1 MAPVSIAVVR
11 VRWESVKPG
20 PQHCAITY
28 PQCCGGRR
36 DRSRTAGG
44 PTTTRPG
51 PPAPSDMLPVGC
63 PRAAQVGACFK
74 GATAWGNAYPCPER
88 QHHVCCPPGMATL
101 ARATGSA
108 RGLCNMEGKRLSM
121 PGTAAS
127 RMLPSEH
134 GDIGTSDWIRPRAER
149 IYLTEAPRACFSC
162 GARKGVGVRGNLT
175 VMGPRVTGAQSAPCP
190 ALNGPSGASRGS
202 SAAGLTQG
210 LHLPRSRGER
220 RPTGPALSLATTT
233 LWWRSGLG
241 QHSPQDATRPI
252 QDRGTMC
259 FFFFFLGPRAP
270 CTRSLVRR

>member
-11 VRWESVKPG
+11 VRWESEKPG

-101 ARATGSA
+101 ARATGSD

-134 GDIGTSDWIRPRAER
+134 GDIGTRMPLLRGPQGGRCARQSD
-149 IYLTEAPRACFSC
+149 CH
-162 GARKGVGVRGNLT
+162 G
-175 VMGPRVTGAQSAPCP
+175 
-190 ALNGPSGASRGS
+190 
-202 SAAGLTQG
+202 
-210 LHLPRSRGER
+210 
-220 RPTGPALSLATTT
+220 PTG
-233 LWWRSGLG
+233 
-241 QHSPQDATRPI
+241 
-252 QDRGTMC
+252 DRGKVSP
-259 FFFFFLGPRAP
+259 LSGSK
-270 CTRSLVRR
+270 RSQRRSAGA